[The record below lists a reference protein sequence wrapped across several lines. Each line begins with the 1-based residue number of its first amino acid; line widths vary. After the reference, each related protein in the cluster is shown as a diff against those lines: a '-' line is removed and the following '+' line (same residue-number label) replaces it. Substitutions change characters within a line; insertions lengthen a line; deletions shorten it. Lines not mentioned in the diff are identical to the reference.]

1 MEIDSAAVR
10 VFQDEDTSS
19 PRDYK
24 AYPAQHMEMEFNGEY
39 FTIQTDRWA
48 FDSLEELCEQLAKVY
63 NKLPKKV

>member
-10 VFQDEDTSS
+10 VFQDEDTCST
-19 PRDYK
+19 RDIKVHAVQYL
-24 AYPAQHMEMEFNGEY
+24 EMEFNGEY

-48 FDSLEELCEQLAKVY
+48 FDNLEELCEQLAKVY